1 MRIIERN
8 TDERKQDTID
18 LYNQIKPLLDQGLP
32 ITTAVKQYL
41 GIQYN
46 SFSNRTWY
54 KELRDYA
61 VSQGYKMQ
69 R

>member
-8 TDERKQDTID
+8 TNERKQDTID

-32 ITTAVKQYL
+32 ITTAVKKYL

-46 SFSNRTWY
+46 SFSNPTWY
-54 KELRDYA
+54 KELREYA
-61 VSQGYKMQ
+61 VSQGYKLQ